1 MTCRRP
7 TSQSRWAPWPDSQ
20 AAERWRTRSCG
31 WREGKTDEEI
41 AGQLTQDG
49 FRSPRGR
56 TVLPS
61 TVQLLRLS
69 HGLMRDR
76 HQSHP
81 RQIPGFLTVPQVA
94 MKLNIPRH
102 WIYDRIHNGTIQID
116 INFERR
122 TYLFPDTPE
131 TLARFRQLRAGDLN
145 NLRF

>member
-1 MTCRRP
+1 
-7 TSQSRWAPWPDSQ
+7 
-20 AAERWRTRSCG
+20 
-31 WREGKTDEEI
+31 
-41 AGQLTQDG
+41 
-49 FRSPRGR
+49 
-56 TVLPS
+56 
-61 TVQLLRLS
+61 
-69 HGLMRDR
+69 
-76 HQSHP
+76 
-81 RQIPGFLTVPQVA
+81 